1 MQLPRDWITQIIT
14 NIWFFISI
22 EESFLGNIG
31 CQEVRVSTVAD
42 WSAPPQQVS
51 GFKALCAITTCCT
64 GSKSD
69 MYVNL
74 FVCKHPYTY
83 PSIG

>member
-14 NIWFFISI
+14 YIWFFISI

-31 CQEVRVSTVAD
+31 CKEVRVD
-42 WSAPPQQVS
+42 RSAAPQQVS

-64 GSKSD
+64 GSKSN

-74 FVCKHPYTY
+74 YVYKHPYTY